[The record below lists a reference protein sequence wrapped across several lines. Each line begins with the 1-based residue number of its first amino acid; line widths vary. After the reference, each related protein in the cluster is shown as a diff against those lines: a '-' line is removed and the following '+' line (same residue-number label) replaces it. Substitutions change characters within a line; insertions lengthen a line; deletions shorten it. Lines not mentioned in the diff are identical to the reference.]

1 MIVGRIVSLGI
12 GYLCGQFL
20 SGFFYGKKENV
31 DLRKTGSGNVGT
43 TNTMRTLGVKA
54 GVLTLIGDILKVF
67 LAMFLSWLI
76 FRGSYPEEIRLL
88 ELYAGAGTI
97 LGHDFPV
104 YMKFKGGKGIA
115 CTGGLLLAFCPIAVP
130 ISLGIFILLVA
141 VTRYVSLGSII
152 GVISVPV
159 QIVILGQLGYIHV
172 PEQYLPE
179 VYVIFILVA
188 VLAVA
193 LHHANI
199 GRLIHGTENKFSLKS
214 KKKEEASEQ
223 DV

>member
-1 MIVGRIVSLGI
+1 MIVGRIISLGI

-20 SGFFYGKKENV
+20 SGFLYGKKEKV

-67 LAMFLSWLI
+67 LAMFLAWLI
-76 FRGSYPEEIRLL
+76 FRGRYPEEIRLL
-88 ELYAGAGTI
+88 ELYAGVGAI

-130 ISLGIFILLVA
+130 VSLGIFILLV
-141 VTRYVSLGSII
+141 VITRYVSLGSII

-159 QIVILGQLGYIHV
+159 QIVILGQLGYVRV
-172 PEQYLPE
+172 PEQYLTE
-179 VYVIFILVA
+179 VYIIFTLVA
-188 VLAVA
+188 LLAIL

-199 GRLIHGTENKFSLKS
+199 GRLIHGTENKFSLKCG
-214 KKKEEASEQ
+214 KKEETQEQ
-223 DV
+223 DE

>member
-1 MIVGRIVSLGI
+1 MIVGRIISLGI

-20 SGFFYGKKENV
+20 SGFLYGKKEKV

-67 LAMFLSWLI
+67 LAMLLVWLI
-76 FRGSYPEEIRLL
+76 FRGRYPEEIRLL
-88 ELYAGAGTI
+88 ELYAGVGTI

-130 ISLGIFILLVA
+130 VSLGIFILLV
-141 VTRYVSLGSII
+141 VITRYVSLGSII

-159 QIVILGQLGYIHV
+159 QIVILGQLGYVHV
-172 PEQYLPE
+172 PEQYLTE
-179 VYVIFILVA
+179 VYIIFALVA
-188 VLAVA
+188 LLAIL

-214 KKKEEASEQ
+214 RKKEEAQEQ
-223 DV
+223 DE

>member
-1 MIVGRIVSLGI
+1 MILGRIISLGI

-20 SGFFYGKKENV
+20 SGFIYGKKEKV

-43 TNTMRTLGVKA
+43 TNTLRTLGVKA
-54 GVLTLIGDILKVF
+54 GILTLVGDILKVF

-76 FRGSYPEEIRLL
+76 FRGRYPQEIRLL
-88 ELYAGAGTI
+88 ELYAGVGAI

-115 CTGGLLLAFCPIAVP
+115 STGGLLIAFCPIAVP
-130 ISLGIFILLVA
+130 VSLGIFILLVA

-152 GVISVPV
+152 GVASVAI
-159 QIVILGQLGYIHV
+159 QMVILGQLGLINV
-172 PEQYLPE
+172 PDEYLME
-179 VYVIFILVA
+179 VYIIFAFVSILAIV
-188 VLAVA
+188 

-199 GRLIHGTENKFSLKS
+199 GRLMNGTEHKFSLKS
-214 KKKEEASEQ
+214 GKKEDTEKNS
-223 DV
+223 

>member
-1 MIVGRIVSLGI
+1 MIVGRIISLGI

-20 SGFFYGKKENV
+20 SGFLYGKKEKV

-67 LAMFLSWLI
+67 LAMLLVWLI
-76 FRGSYPEEIRLL
+76 FRGRYPEEIRLL
-88 ELYAGAGTI
+88 ELYAGVGAI

-130 ISLGIFILLVA
+130 VSLGIFILLV
-141 VTRYVSLGSII
+141 VITRYVSLGSII

-159 QIVILGQLGYIHV
+159 QIVILGQLGYVHV
-172 PEQYLPE
+172 PEQYLTE
-179 VYVIFILVA
+179 VYIIFALVA
-188 VLAVA
+188 LLAIL

-214 KKKEEASEQ
+214 RKKEEAQEQ
-223 DV
+223 DE

>member
-1 MIVGRIVSLGI
+1 MIVGRIISLGI

-20 SGFFYGKKENV
+20 SGFIYGKKEKV

-67 LAMFLSWLI
+67 LAMLVTWLI
-76 FRGSYPEEIRLL
+76 FRGRYPEEIRLL
-88 ELYAGAGTI
+88 ELYAGVGTI

-104 YMKFKGGKGIA
+104 YMKFRGGKGIA
-115 CTGGLLLAFCPIAVP
+115 CTGGLLIAFCPVAVP
-130 ISLGIFILLVA
+130 VSLGIFILLVA

-152 GVISVPV
+152 GVASVPV
-159 QIVILGQLGYIHV
+159 QIVILGQLGFVDV
-172 PEQYLPE
+172 PGQYLPE
-179 VYVIFILVA
+179 VYIIFVFVA
-188 VLAVA
+188 VLAIA

-199 GRLIHGTENKFSLKS
+199 GRLMKGTENKFSLKS
-214 KKKEEASEQ
+214 GKKQ
-223 DV
+223 DA